1 MEKEFEVIF
10 KDWEEAGLR
19 KDETELNSDAN
30 IVIYNNK
37 HSGKYCGCNY
47 YIERKFNFISNE
59 IETAY
64 ITDSII
70 KGHWV
75 KSTLVTSLPSLPLM
89 TKPTWIRR
97 AFDQQDFQYIDW
109 CIRTAYEKNW
119 KNKCADV
126 LDNNPL
132 FSEDEQPPLRNQEKL
147 KTLNDYMFK
156 YTYTN
161 TNRGY
166 YDDSC
171 EDSKDCIYG
180 EDSDLLDALDGD
192 MSNGWNID

>member
-1 MEKEFEVIF
+1 MHSV
-10 KDWEEAGLR
+10 
-19 KDETELNSDAN
+19 NSAN
-30 IVIYNNK
+30 GYNNK

-75 KSTLVTSLPSLPLM
+75 KSTLVTSLPSLSLM
-89 TKPTWIRR
+89 TKPAWIRR

-132 FSEDEQPPLRNQEKL
+132 FSEDEQPPLRNQGKL
-147 KTLNDYMFK
+147 KTFNEYMRK
-156 YTYTN
+156 YTN
-161 TNRGY
+161 KVY

-171 EDSKDCIYG
+171 EDSKDCIYR